1 MALSVGTIFG
11 NISGGL
17 SSDFKKKNF
26 SVYGQWIA
34 IITIFLC
41 LALGVANIFHFN
53 LVIIFS
59 IICIVQGLIV
69 VFVEM
74 PFLLKICPLTDTFV
88 NFVKRF
94 DDNLPRCGFYLLNGV
109 IQWLS
114 LTLQSTS
121 LIVVAVFFTLASF
134 CYAMAYFTHQEFM
147 KSTLDVSGS
156 SSGNQTD
163 FEAQVGQHIVRN
175 VL

>member
-1 MALSVGTIFG
+1 MAISVGSIFS
-11 NISGGL
+11 NIFGGL
-17 SSDFKKKNF
+17 SKDFQKKNF
-26 SVYGQWIA
+26 SLYGQWNSIF
-34 IITIFLC
+34 TIFLC

-59 IICIVQGLIV
+59 IICLVQGLIV

-94 DDNLPRCGFYLLNGV
+94 DDNLPRCGFYLLNAV

-114 LTLQSTS
+114 LTLQATS
-121 LIVVAVFFTLASF
+121 LIVVAVFFTVSSA
-134 CYAMAYFTHQEFM
+134 CYALAYFMHQEFM
-147 KSTLDVSGS
+147 KSSLDVTGRGS
-156 SSGNQTD
+156 NGD
-163 FEAQVGQHIVRN
+163 LEGQIGEHVVRN